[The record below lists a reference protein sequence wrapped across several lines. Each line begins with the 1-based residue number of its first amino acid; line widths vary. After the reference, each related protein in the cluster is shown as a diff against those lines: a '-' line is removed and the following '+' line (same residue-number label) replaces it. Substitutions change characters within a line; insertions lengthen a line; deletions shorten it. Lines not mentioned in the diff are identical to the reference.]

1 MQDLSPEVIIN
12 PMKINP
18 DQLKQFLQRQQRAPS
33 VFLLSGD
40 EPLQIMEAADT
51 IRHSAKEQGFSERD
65 VIHVDKGSF
74 DWSVLAGASNA
85 LSLFSDK
92 KLIDLRLEIKSPGKK
107 GSEAIRNYMKNPPED
122 KILLMQMGKLD
133 RGMRNSA
140 WVKAIEKDGLFIQ
153 AWDLSTPQTMAW
165 IAKRLRENGMHASSD
180 AVRLL
185 TDRVEGNLLAATQ
198 EIAKLKLLYH
208 AGDVPQ
214 TEINEEH
221 ILSAVSDSSRYS
233 IFDLANAVML
243 GDTHRVQH
251 IHHNLQQEGVP
262 LTLMLWTL
270 SDLNRQL
277 YQASFSLRNGTP
289 MPQILSKM
297 PRPRQ
302 KPFQVALQRMQH
314 ADWTIILAMN
324 SCIDKL
330 SKGQGE
336 TSIKGTDRIWAELL
350 ELALV
355 LSGSPV
361 LHAEAS

>member
-1 MQDLSPEVIIN
+1 
-12 PMKINP
+12 MKVNP
-18 DQLKQFLQRQQRAPS
+18 DQLPQYFKKVQHPPCI
-33 VFLLSGD
+33 FLLSGD
-40 EPLQIMEAADT
+40 EPLQLMEAADE
-51 IRHSAKEQGFSERD
+51 IRSYAKKLGFSERD
-65 VIHVDKGSF
+65 VIHVDSGSF
-74 DWSVLAGASNA
+74 DWSLLAGASNA

-107 GSEAIRNYMKNPPED
+107 GSEAIRNYMKNPPTD

-140 WVKAIEKDGLFIQ
+140 WVKAIEKDGVLIQ
-153 AWDLSTPQTMAW
+153 VWDLSTPQTMAW

-185 TDRVEGNLLAATQ
+185 TERIEGNLLAATQ

-208 AGDVPQ
+208 TKEDKAGSQ
-214 TEINEEH
+214 HTELNEQQ

-233 IFDLANAVML
+233 IFDLSNAVML

-251 IHHNLQQEGVP
+251 IHHNLHQEGVP
-262 LTLMLWTL
+262 VTLLLWTL
-270 SDLNRQL
+270 GDLNRQL
-277 YQASFSLRNGTP
+277 YQASFSLRKGIP
-289 MPQILSKM
+289 LSQILAKM

-314 ADWTIILAMN
+314 ADWTSILQMN
-324 SCIDKL
+324 SHIDKL

-336 TSIKGTDRIWAELL
+336 TSIKSTDRIWAELL

-355 LSGSPV
+355 LSGSAV
-361 LHAEAS
+361 LMEQVS